1 MTARAIEANAR
12 VLGLRLRLRLT
23 DLQSIEAWADEA
35 ILQEGSPGELADL
48 CLATRAGERIT
59 QRILDDLG
67 GAPGSVDVMRALADM
82 PVEEATQD
90 DLRRLSDN
98 LDPILKQLERAAD
111 VPKALAPA
119 VGFAGAFWQA
129 RMEGAEALKALERDV
144 RDVFQAVKEHA
155 ADIPE
160 EHAPPPEDIAPPRIA
175 AIVVSF
181 HTGEV
186 LFDSLAALEADEDIS
201 EIVLVNNGNPPAA
214 VTRLEDRVARSA
226 KLKIVGEGVNRGFAA
241 GVNLGAKA
249 STADRFLI
257 INPDAILQAGSVVAL
272 ESAITNAAEPAIVG
286 GRIFGE
292 DGKEQRGARRRKL
305 TMRSAAATFLGAG
318 WLRAV
323 NPGFVGL
330 NRHEEPQP
338 GSPVPMDAVS
348 GALMYMTRQG
358 FERLGGFDEGLLP
371 ACRRS
376 RHLPPCGG
384 GWRRGDL
391 HAVCVRA
398 ASWRDQ
404 RRDLAVCRAAQGGG
418 VQPLFPQVRRHAG
431 RTGRGACAGS
441 VDRLPADD
449 AGAAAREVAFTSA
462 QCRLGFRST
471 AVCFRRRAR

>member
-1 MTARAIEANAR
+1 MIKSGAQPGHAADALQLIKSRART
-12 VLGLRLRLRLT
+12 LGLRLRLRLT
-23 DLQSIEAWADEA
+23 ELQAIEAWADEA
-35 ILQEGSPGELADL
+35 ILEDGAPPAIADL

-67 GAPGSVDVMRALADM
+67 GPIASVDVMRALADM
-82 PVEEATQD
+82 PIETATQD

-98 LDPILKQLERAAD
+98 LDPILKQLERASD

-129 RMEGAEALKALERDV
+129 RMEGADALKALEQDV

-160 EHAPPPEDIAPPRIA
+160 EHAAAPEDVAPPRIA

-186 LFDSLAALEADEDIS
+186 LFDSIAALEADEDIS
-201 EIVLVNNGNPPAA
+201 EIVLVNNGNPPPA

-226 KLKIVGEGVNRGFAA
+226 KLKMVGEGVNRGFAA

-257 INPDAILQAGSVVAL
+257 INPDAILQPGSVVAL

-318 WLRAV
+318 WLRAI

-330 NRHEEPQP
+330 NRHEEPLP
-338 GSPVPMDAVS
+338 AGPILMDAVS

-358 FERLGGFDEGLLP
+358 FERLGGFDEGYFLHVEDLDI
-371 ACRRS
+371 CRRAEADGGAVIYTPFAS
-376 RHLPPCGG
+376 ALHHGATSDVTSLFVERHK
-384 GWRRGDL
+384 
-391 HAVCVRA
+391 A
-398 ASWRDQ
+398 AGFNRYFRKFAGTPGEQ
-404 RRDLAVCRAAQGGG
+404 VVARVLG
-418 VQPLFPQVRRHAG
+418 PLI
-431 RTGRGACAGS
+431 
-441 VDRLPADD
+441 
-449 AGAAAREVAFTSA
+449 
-462 QCRLGFRST
+462 GFLLT
-471 AVCFRRRAR
+471 TRARLRKG

>member
-1 MTARAIEANAR
+1 MKRTVVITAQARALA
-12 VLGLRLRLRLT
+12 LQLRLKLT
-23 DLQSIEAWADEA
+23 DLTTVEAWADEA
-35 ILQEGSPGELADL
+35 ILEDGAPPELADL

-82 PVEEATQD
+82 PVETATQD

-111 VPKALAPA
+111 VPQALAPA

-129 RMEGAEALKALERDV
+129 RMEGADALAALERDV

-186 LFDSLAALEADEDIS
+186 LFDSIAALEADEDIS
-201 EIVLVNNGNPPAA
+201 EIVLVNNGNPTPA

-292 DGKEQRGARRRKL
+292 DGREQRGARRRRL

-318 WLRAV
+318 WLRAI

-330 NRHEEPQP
+330 NRNEEPLP
-338 GSPVPMDAVS
+338 AGPIPMDAVS

-358 FERLGGFDEGLLP
+358 FERLGGFDEGYFLHVEDLDI
-371 ACRRS
+371 CRRAEADGGAVIYTPFAS
-376 RHLPPCGG
+376 ALHHGATSDVTSLFVERHK
-384 GWRRGDL
+384 
-391 HAVCVRA
+391 A
-398 ASWRDQ
+398 AGFNRYFRKFAGTPGEQ
-404 RRDLAVCRAAQGGG
+404 VVARVIG
-418 VQPLFPQVRRHAG
+418 PLI
-431 RTGRGACAGS
+431 
-441 VDRLPADD
+441 
-449 AGAAAREVAFTSA
+449 
-462 QCRLGFRST
+462 GFLLT
-471 AVCFRRRAR
+471 TRARLRGK

>member
-1 MTARAIEANAR
+1 MSRAGAQPGPAADALQLIRSRARM
-12 VLGLRLRLRLT
+12 LGLRLRLRLT

-35 ILQEGSPGELADL
+35 ILEDGAPGQLADL

-67 GAPGSVDVMRALADM
+67 GSVGSVDVMRALQDM

-119 VGFAGAFWQA
+119 VGFARAFWRA
-129 RMEGAEALKALERDV
+129 RMEGADALKALEQDV

-160 EHAPPPEDIAPPRIA
+160 EHAPPVEDIAPPRIA

-186 LFDSLAALEADEDIS
+186 LFDSLAALETDEDIS
-201 EIVLVNNGNPPAA
+201 EIVLVNNGNPPAVIA
-214 VTRLEDRVARSA
+214 QLEERASRSE
-226 KLKIVGEGVNRGFAA
+226 KLKIVGEDVNRGFAA
-241 GVNLGAKA
+241 GVNLGVLA
-249 STADRFLI
+249 SSADRFLI
-257 INPDAILQAGSVVAL
+257 INPDAILQSGSVVAL

-292 DGKEQRGARRRKL
+292 DGREQRGARRRRL

-330 NRHEEPQP
+330 NRHDEPAP
-338 GSPVPMDAVS
+338 AGPVPMDAVS
-348 GALMYMTRQG
+348 GALIYMTRQG
-358 FERLGGFDEGLLP
+358 FERLGGFDEGYFLHVEDLDI
-371 ACRRS
+371 CRRAEAD
-376 RHLPPCGG
+376 G
-384 GWRRGDL
+384 
-391 HAVCVRA
+391 
-398 ASWRDQ
+398 
-404 RRDLAVCRAAQGGG
+404 
-418 VQPLFPQVRRHAG
+418 
-431 RTGRGACAGS
+431 GS
-441 VDRLPADD
+441 VMYTPFASALHHGATSDVTSLFVEKHKA
-449 AGAAAREVAFTSA
+449 AGFNRYFRKFAETRGEQVVARVIGPVI
-462 QCRLGFRST
+462 GFLLVT
-471 AVCFRRRAR
+471 RARLRGK